1 MNDSSAGNTSVW
13 LRSLKKDCSEL
24 NNTGVNSIMIKF
36 VNFLKIFSLQI
47 LIFISLGCSDFEE
60 NKIIIKD
67 AHLYVPLKGS
77 KITSGYMSIKN
88 NTDVELQV
96 SGIDCS
102 PIRAEVHETTMTLEG
117 TMKMEKIES
126 FFLNPGM
133 STIFTPGGK
142 HVMLWGLDGYGEKQ
156 LNCNFLIS
164 NQAPIKFAFSIKN
177 RG

>member
-1 MNDSSAGNTSVW
+1 MNDSSAGNTSFW
-13 LRSLKKDCSEL
+13 LRSLKKDCAEL
-24 NNTGVNSIMIKF
+24 NNTGITSIKIKF

-47 LIFISLGCSDFEE
+47 LLFISLGCSDFEK

-77 KITSGYMSIKN
+77 NMTSGYMSIRN
-88 NTDVELQV
+88 NTDAVLQV

-102 PIRAEVHETTMTLEG
+102 PIRAEVHETKMTLEG

-126 FFLNPGM
+126 FFLNPGT

-142 HVMLWGLDGYGEKQ
+142 HVMLWGLDGYEEKQ

-164 NQAPIKFAFSIKN
+164 NQAPIKFAFSIKY